1 MIILDFSQVCISN
14 LMAQIGNHTNIQLDE
29 HMLRHMVL
37 NSVRSNNVKFR
48 SEYGELVIACDNFNY
63 WRRQLFPYYKA
74 NRRKAIEKS
83 ELDWKNIFESFK
95 KIREEIKEFFPYRI
109 IEVETAEADDI
120 IATLSTRF
128 SNHEKILILS
138 GDKDFIQLQRYKN
151 VSQFDPV
158 RKKNIA
164 HADPLA
170 YLKEHILRGDPGDGV
185 PNFLSQDNCLVIG
198 ERQKPITKLKLEK
211 WLNLQPEKFCDE
223 SMLRNFKR
231 NEQLIDLEKIPI
243 DIKEKVVTIYDSYE
257 LKPKNNLYKYF
268 MKNNLKYLL
277 ENIGDF

>member
-1 MIILDFSQVCISN
+1 M
-14 LMAQIGNHTNIQLDE
+14 QLDE
-29 HMLRHMVL
+29 SMLRHMVL
-37 NSVRSNNVKFR
+37 NSIRSNVVKFR
-48 SEYGELVIACDNFNY
+48 SEYGEMVIACDNFNY

-83 ELDWKNIFESFK
+83 ELDWKTIFESLNR
-95 KIREEIKEFFPYRI
+95 IRSEIKEFFPYRI

-120 IATLSTRF
+120 IATLSARF

-138 GDKDFIQLQRYKN
+138 GDKDFVQLQRYKN

-158 RKKNIA
+158 RKKKIS

-170 YLKEHILRGDPGDGV
+170 YLKEHILRGDAGDGV
-185 PNFLSQDNCLVIG
+185 PNFLSSDNCLVVG
-198 ERQKPITKLKLEK
+198 ERQKPITKIKLEK

-223 SMLRNFKR
+223 NMLRNFKR
-231 NEQLIDLEKIPI
+231 NEQLIDLEKIPV
-243 DIKEKVVTIYDSYE
+243 DIKEKIVTMYDNYE
-257 LKPKNNLYKYF
+257 LNPRNNLYKYF

-277 ENIGDF
+277 ENVGDF